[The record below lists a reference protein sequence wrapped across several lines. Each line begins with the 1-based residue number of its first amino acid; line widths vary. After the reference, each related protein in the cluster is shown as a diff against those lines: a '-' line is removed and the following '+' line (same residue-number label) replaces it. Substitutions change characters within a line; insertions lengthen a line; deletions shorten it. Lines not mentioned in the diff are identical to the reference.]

1 MTPIAYRQQKSMFK
15 MQAMQP
21 QLKKIQDRYKDAM
34 SDPELQRKMN
44 MEIQKV
50 YSDNDYNALAGC
62 LPLLIQL
69 PIFYGLY
76 RVMQN
81 PYAFIDGIGDIYNQ
95 ISTIVLNTAGS
106 NSKVLDLVSQ
116 FSTLGGLSNGDTVNT
131 ELFNRILNILSPE
144 QVKQLMEA
152 VGSSDLNTLYSSKV
166 AIESF
171 LGLDLTETV
180 GLSLSVKLIIPVLS
194 GLTTFLTSWLM
205 QRKNKPTDAAM
216 IQQQRIMNI
225 VMPLMMAW
233 ITTSLPGGIG
243 IYWIT
248 SNLFQVIQQVVLN
261 RHFEKH
267 PELVKVVESKLPKT
281 EKKSR

>member
-1 MTPIAYRQQKSMFK
+1 
-15 MQAMQP
+15 
-21 QLKKIQDRYKDAM
+21 
-34 SDPELQRKMN
+34 
-44 MEIQKV
+44 
-50 YSDNDYNALAGC
+50 
-62 LPLLIQL
+62 
-69 PIFYGLY
+69 
-76 RVMQN
+76 
-81 PYAFIDGIGDIYNQ
+81 
-95 ISTIVLNTAGS
+95 
-106 NSKVLDLVSQ
+106 
-116 FSTLGGLSNGDTVNT
+116 
-131 ELFNRILNILSPE
+131 
-144 QVKQLMEA
+144 
-152 VGSSDLNTLYSSKV
+152 
-166 AIESF
+166 
-171 LGLDLTETV
+171 
-180 GLSLSVKLIIPVLS
+180 
-194 GLTTFLTSWLM
+194 M